1 MPEIPPEDT
10 VSLEALKAAL
20 ELLKAGKPN
29 DRSEKDRRYA
39 VAITELEKT
48 LAYFYTFVILI

>member
-1 MPEIPPEDT
+1 MPEISPEDT

-48 LAYFYTFVILI
+48 LAYFYLYVILV

>member
-1 MPEIPPEDT
+1 MSEIPPEDT
-10 VSLEALKAAL
+10 TSLEALKAAL

-48 LAYFYTFVILI
+48 LAYFHTFVILI